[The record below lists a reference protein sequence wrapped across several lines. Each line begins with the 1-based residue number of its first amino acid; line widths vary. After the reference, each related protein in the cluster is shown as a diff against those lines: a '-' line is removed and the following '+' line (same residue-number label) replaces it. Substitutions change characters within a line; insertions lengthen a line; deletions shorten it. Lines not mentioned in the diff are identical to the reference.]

1 MDTMDPAAAAAVAEI
16 EALGVPEWHT
26 LSVEAARRLEDRV
39 FTPDSL
45 PTLPFVRDLAIEGT
59 GGEIPLRVYRPAPL
73 PRRAGTD
80 DAPGDDAPGDEGP
93 VGGEAL
99 GDDAPADRDT
109 SASGETPAEDAPAG
123 GDGGLLPTL
132 VFYHG
137 GGWTLGTLDSAGG
150 ICRELARRAGCVVV
164 SVDYRLAPEHPF
176 PAPVEDAET
185 ALSWVAANAH
195 AFGGDPDRVAV
206 GGTSAGGALAAAV
219 SLWARDFG
227 DVDVAHQLLAY
238 PATDYAF
245 DTESYRENADGPL
258 LTRADMEWFWAQYLR
273 TPLDGANPYA
283 APMRARDVS
292 DLPPA
297 TVVTGGFDPLRDDG
311 LGYADRLAHAG
322 VDVERVHAPRLPHG
336 FLSLAADV
344 PAADAAMDDVAASLR
359 AGLGP

>member
-1 MDTMDPAAAAAVAEI
+1 MDPAAAAAVAEI

-45 PTLPFVRDLAIEGT
+45 PSLPFVRDFAIAGP

-73 PRRAGTD
+73 PRRDEAGETSGGNAGQ
-80 DAPGDDAPGDEGP
+80 DAGEGP
-93 VGGEAL
+93 H
-99 GDDAPADRDT
+99 DAA
-109 SASGETPAEDAPAG
+109 TPG

-176 PAPVEDAET
+176 PAPVEDAVT
-185 ALSWVAANAH
+185 AVSWVAGNAH
-195 AFGGDPDRVAV
+195 AFGGDPERVAV

-227 DVDVAHQLLAY
+227 DVDVTHQLLAY

-273 TPLDGANPYA
+273 SPLDGANPYA
-283 APMRARDVS
+283 APMAARSVA
-292 DLPPA
+292 DLPAA

-322 VDVERVHAPRLPHG
+322 VDVDRVHAPRLPHG
-336 FLSLAADV
+336 FLSLADDV
-344 PAADAAMDDVAASLR
+344 PAADAAMAEVADSLR